1 MPIQNFYEEQDI
13 FRLKCSLK
21 TEIDNKSKETP
32 LLCQPTTYDF
42 WTWLSTKVGSNSLSG
57 LCMPEVGKIEAPGWL
72 QLDHGLAF
80 VQPTTVRS
88 FDNDTDDDEADNNN
102 TNDDDTRRYGGS
114 DAAGALLTSVA
125 AVATWAA
132 ATAALLALR
141 DVCGGYM
148 EQ

>member
-1 MPIQNFYEEQDI
+1 MSAHFTAISGF
-13 FRLKCSLK
+13 
-21 TEIDNKSKETP
+21 
-32 LLCQPTTYDF
+32 DF
-42 WTWLSTKVGSNSLSG
+42 SMKGGSNSLSG

-80 VQPTTVRS
+80 VQPTVLAG
-88 FDNDTDDDEADNNN
+88 DNHSDDDEADNNN
-102 TNDDDTRRYGGS
+102 NNTDDDRRRYGGG
-114 DAAGALLTSVA
+114 DAAGALLTSVG

-148 EQ
+148 EQWWWWWLWRLSLRRDAGVTKWST